1 MDADEGLTYAGL
13 DLATPAISAVDL
25 SGVLALP
32 ERRGENVPVHGRH
45 GMVRAARKK
54 YGGRVAPFEF
64 LVSGRTA
71 AGVVPVA
78 PRVQLHAN
86 LRELGAVLALD
97 AGWLVHSL
105 PDGTQRRVLA
115 ECRAAVSA
123 TRKPVGTLVRLNAA
137 FESHEAFWRALTPTT
152 AGVLQLAAGEER
164 ELAEFAASDAPIDD
178 PVLTFGPGP
187 APTLT
192 DVASGVFVAYD
203 APIGA
208 GQTLVLDCAE
218 WRGYG
223 TGGLTF
229 DRTRL
234 RTTPGE
240 GRWFGLD
247 PVRGTAPTIRLD
259 YNGGPSTMP
268 VTVSARQSW
277 MFG

>member
-1 MDADEGLTYAGL
+1 MDGLSFAGL
-13 DLATPAISAVDL
+13 DLNTRAISFVDL
-25 SGVLALP
+25 SGALALP
-32 ERRGENVPVHGRH
+32 ERRGENVAVEGRH

-54 YGGRVAPFEF
+54 YGGRIAPFEF
-64 LVSGRTA
+64 LVTARTP
-71 AGVVPVA
+71 AGELPA
-78 PRVQLHAN
+78 DLDAQFAAN
-86 LRELGAVLALD
+86 LRALGAALAVD
-97 AGWLVHSL
+97 VAPLVHTL
-105 PDGTQRRVLA
+105 PDGTARQVLA
-115 ECRAAVSA
+115 EARAAVTPERGRSG
-123 TRKPVGTLVRLNAA
+123 RLVRVRVP

-152 AGVLQLAAGEER
+152 AGPYPLAAGATR
-164 ELAEFAASDAPIDD
+164 LLTEFALSDAPIDD

-192 DVASGVFVAYD
+192 DVGSGVFVAYD

-229 DRTRL
+229 DRTKL

-247 PVRGTAPTIRLD
+247 PVRGSAPTIRLD
-259 YNGGPSTMP
+259 HAGGATTMP
-268 VTVSARQSW
+268 VTVSARQAA